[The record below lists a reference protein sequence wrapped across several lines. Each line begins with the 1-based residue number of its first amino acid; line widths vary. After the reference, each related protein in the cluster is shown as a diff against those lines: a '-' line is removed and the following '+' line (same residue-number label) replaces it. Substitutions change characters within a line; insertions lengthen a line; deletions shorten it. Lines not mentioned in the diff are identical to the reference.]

1 MANERRDT
9 MTLKEK
15 ALAKVKELDQKM
27 AELNTL
33 YENEKDPEKKSELSK
48 EILSVA
54 ALTNKFL
61 RMAGADESEMYVD

>member
-1 MANERRDT
+1 
-9 MTLKEK
+9 
-15 ALAKVKELDQKM
+15 M

-33 YENEKDPEKKSELSK
+33 LENVTDPEKKSELTK

-61 RMAGADESEMYVD
+61 RMAGADEKEMYVD

>member
-1 MANERRDT
+1 M
-9 MTLKEK
+9 LKEK
-15 ALAKVKELDQKM
+15 ARAKVKELDRRM

-33 YENEKDPEKKSELSK
+33 LENETDPEKKSELTK

-61 RMAGADESEMYVD
+61 RMAGADEKEMYVD